1 MRSLHLPAVC
11 WIVVLAACV
20 TGLRAEE
27 KLIEDEGLG
36 KITLRLKAD
45 ALITSLGKPEGKG
58 KDVMWEAIGEWV
70 QEWRYPAQGLELHMA
85 SETKGGAKSVLTI
98 TATAPCKLATK
109 KGIKIGSSIAEVTKA
124 YQDVQDK
131 EQSVPRKSFVAGSI
145 YGGVIFS
152 FKDGKVVQI
161 FVGAA
166 AE

>member
-11 WIVVLAACV
+11 WIVALAACV
-20 TGLRAEE
+20 TTLWAEE
-27 KLIEDEGLG
+27 KLIEDESLG
-36 KITLRLKAD
+36 KITLQLKAD
-45 ALITSLGKPEGKG
+45 PLITSIGKPEGKG

-70 QEWRYPAQGLELHMA
+70 QEWRYPAQGLKLNMG
-85 SETKGGAKSVLTI
+85 SEKQGGTKSVQSI

-124 YQDVQDK
+124 YKDVQDK
-131 EQSVPRKSFVAGSI
+131 EESVPGKTFVAGSV
-145 YGGVIFS
+145 YGGVIFT
-152 FKDGKVVQI
+152 FKDGAVVQI

>member
-1 MRSLHLPAVC
+1 MRSLRLLAVS
-11 WIVVLAACV
+11 WIVALTACV
-20 TGLRAEE
+20 NTLRAEE
-27 KLIEDEGLG
+27 KLIEDECVGE
-36 KITLRLKAD
+36 ITLGQKAD
-45 ALITSLGKPEGKG
+45 QLTALVGKPEGKG
-58 KDVMWEAIGEWV
+58 KDVMWDAIGEWV
-70 QEWRYPAQGLELHMA
+70 QEWRYPAQGLELNMA
-85 SETKGGAKSVLTI
+85 SKTKGGVKSVLTI

-131 EQSVPRKSFVAGSI
+131 EQSDAGKTFVAGSI
-145 YGGVIFS
+145 YGGVIFT